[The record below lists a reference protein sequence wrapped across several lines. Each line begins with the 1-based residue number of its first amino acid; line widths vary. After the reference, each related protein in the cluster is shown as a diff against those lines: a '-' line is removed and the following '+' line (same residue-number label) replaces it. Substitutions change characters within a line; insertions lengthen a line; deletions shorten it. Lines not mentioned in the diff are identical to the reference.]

1 MGDFSRNIKQV
12 NVVRTSAGQYCFRG
26 LPLSIKT
33 GVASPASTAA
43 IGAVVSPPTTNCS
56 FVVSTL
62 DAAGK
67 RVDSA
72 FYVQFA

>member
-12 NVVRTSAGQYCFRG
+12 NVVRTSTGQYCFRG

-33 GVASPASTAA
+33 GVASPASSAA

-56 FVVSTL
+56 FVVSTFA
-62 DAAGK
+62 AAGK